1 MRQHHEVT
9 FLPEGRSMTVAEG
22 TTLLQAAREGGL
34 NLEAPCDGRGS
45 CGKCR
50 VRVSGQLAPP
60 DEFEVSQLGNL
71 LRTGLRLACRTKIY
85 GAVQAQIESTGR
97 ESFVALTEA
106 RSSQWSFD
114 PPVRN
119 RYQEGRPCYGI
130 ALDIGTTSIAAELID
145 LINGKSLGAEAC
157 LNPQTAYGG
166 DVLTRI
172 SFAAEHTNGTQ
183 KLQAKAAEGISSL
196 IERLTAVHSISK
208 EDIYEMVVAGNTT
221 MLHLFLGVSPRS
233 LAQAPFRPVFT
244 QQVDVSPAK
253 AGLHMATGGVIT
265 LLPSAAAFIGAD
277 IVAGLLA
284 VGHRFHSG
292 TALFI
297 DIGTNGEIVAS
308 KNGKLAATSSAAGPA
323 LEGMNI
329 SCGCRAEAGAI
340 EAVAVDDNYNVN
352 IEVIGTAP
360 LRGICGSG
368 LIDLIAELVRCG
380 LIEPNGRFAQ
390 KNKLAAVFASRMV
403 DVNER
408 PAFMVAEEGRIYL
421 SQKDVRQVQLAKGAI
436 AAAIELLLQKLD
448 ISYADIEEV
457 LVAGA
462 FGAHL
467 KPSSLIGI
475 GLLPPECEG
484 KIRFVGNTAKEGAK
498 AVLLNR
504 QAASNVVE
512 LAQAIEVIDLSSQ
525 PEFQDCFIR
534 ALSYPD
540 KNKIW

>member
-1 MRQHHEVT
+1 MSQHHEVT
-9 FLPEGRSMTVAEG
+9 FLPEGRRIAVAEG
-22 TTLLQAAREGGL
+22 ITLLQAAREVGL

-60 DEFEVSQLGNL
+60 DDFEVSQLGNL
-71 LRTGLRLACRTKIY
+71 LSSGTRLACRTKIY
-85 GAVQAQIESTGR
+85 GAVQAQIESNGR

-119 RYQEGRPCYGI
+119 RYQAGCPCYGI

-145 LINGKSLGAEAC
+145 LVNGQSLGMEAC
-157 LNPQTAYGG
+157 LNPQTEYGG

-183 KLQAKAAEGISSL
+183 MLQAKAVEGICNL
-196 IERLTAVHSISK
+196 IERLTAVHGIGR
-208 EDIYEMVVAGNTT
+208 EDIYEMTVAGNTT
-221 MLHLFLGVSPRS
+221 MLHLFLGVSPQS
-233 LAQAPFRPVFT
+233 LAQAPFRPAFT
-244 QQVDVSPAK
+244 QQVDVNPETV
-253 AGLHMATGGVIT
+253 GVHMAKGGVIT

-284 VGHRFHSG
+284 VRRGFFSG
-292 TALFI
+292 TTLFI
-297 DIGTNGEIVAS
+297 DIGTNGEIVVS
-308 KNGKLAATSSAAGPA
+308 KNGKLAAASSAAGPA

-329 SCGCRAEAGAI
+329 SCGCRAEAGAM
-340 EAVAVDDNYNVN
+340 EAVAIDDNYNIN
-352 IEVIGTAP
+352 IDVIGAAP

-380 LIEPNGRFAQ
+380 LIEPNGRFAR
-390 KNKLAAVFASRMV
+390 KNKLPTVLVSRLV
-403 DVNER
+403 DINER
-408 PAFMVAEEGRIYL
+408 PAFMVSDEGRIYL

-436 AAAIELLLQKLD
+436 AAAIDLLLQKLN
-448 ISYADIEEV
+448 ITYADIEEI

-475 GLLPPECEG
+475 GLLPPECQE

-498 AVLLNR
+498 AVLLNQ
-504 QAASNVVE
+504 QAASDVVA
-512 LAQAIEVIDLSSQ
+512 LAQAIEVIDLSCQ
-525 PEFQDCFIR
+525 PEFQDCFIK

-540 KNKIW
+540 KNKTW

>member
-9 FLPEGRSMTVAEG
+9 FLPEGRRMTVTEG
-22 TTLLQAAREGGL
+22 TTLLQAAREGGF

-50 VRVSGQLAPP
+50 VRVSGQVAVP
-60 DEFEVSQLGNL
+60 DEFEAGLLGNL
-71 LRTGLRLACRTKIY
+71 LHTGSRLACRTKVY
-85 GAVQAQIESTGR
+85 GPVQAEIVSTGR
-97 ESFVALTEA
+97 ETFVALTEA
-106 RSSQWSFD
+106 RSSQWIFD

-119 RYQEGRPCYGI
+119 RCQAGLPCYGI

-145 LINGKSLGAEAC
+145 LVNGKSLGVEAC

-172 SFAAEHTNGTQ
+172 SFAAEHANGTQ
-183 KLQAKAAEGISSL
+183 MLQAKVVEGIGTL
-196 IERLTAVHSISK
+196 IERLTAVHSIGS
-208 EDIYEMVVAGNTT
+208 EDIYEMIVAGNTT

-244 QQVDVSPAK
+244 QQVDMSPAK
-253 AGLHMATGGVIT
+253 AGLHMAKGGVIT

-284 VGHRFHSG
+284 VGRCFYSR

-308 KNGKLAATSSAAGPA
+308 KNGKLVATSSAAGPA

-329 SCGCRAEAGAI
+329 SCGCRAETGAI
-340 EAVAVDDNYNVN
+340 EAVAINDNYNIN
-352 IEVIGTAP
+352 IEAIGTAS

-368 LIDLIAELVRCG
+368 LIDLVAELVRCG

-390 KNKLAAVFASRMV
+390 KNKLPTVLASRLV

-408 PAFMVAEEGRIYL
+408 SAFMVSEEGRIYL

-436 AAAIELLLQKLD
+436 AAAIAFLLQKLD
-448 ISYADIEEV
+448 IAYADLEEV

-475 GLLPPECEG
+475 GLLPPECRE

-504 QAASNVVE
+504 QAAADVVD
-512 LAQAIEVIDLSSQ
+512 LAQAIEVIDLSCQ
-525 PEFQDCFIR
+525 PGFQDCFIR

-540 KNKIW
+540 KNKT